1 MSSYF
6 KFLRRVRIHGRE
18 CGAVARALRHKIE
31 VNPLSAVDRKVL
43 FTTNERKEMSSKT
56 FFKRIALTAI
66 AALGAGLISVAPSAA
81 LVTANTIT
89 IDAATDAINTN
100 ETATAVFSNSFVQSN
115 AADSVT
121 VRAILTSGP
130 SAGAGGIR
138 IQVSDSG
145 TSVSDDFPD
154 YVYAGV
160 VGTSAWSLVTPD
172 NSASAPDSVTVTNAA
187 VGRTIRSD
195 FRVRFYNVTKPG
207 TYEVT
212 MYTTVSNHTTSGN
225 QSLTEGPSAKWTIT
239 VTDRD
244 TKATTASTTTL
255 RTYGG
260 SIAQGTAEGTD
271 SASMAS
277 AYSCSDNGSACEP
290 NLTIFTRLKNTAG
303 ASLASTAQESLTA
316 TIDGPGYLSTSAS
329 DKASAKSKVLTF
341 NSDAAPDA
349 DGTPLYVYSSDGE
362 GTATVTIKTVTSGLT
377 VGTKTITWYGRQ
389 AGIEIGSSIYKIAR
403 SGPLGYAT
411 AGMFTVKVTDAG
423 GRTVPGVSFSNIS
436 DNAAAIAS
444 TSCTDTTGDASLA
457 DGVYSCS
464 VTTIAGSTSGS
475 KATITVRA
483 YKFLSSTTFW
493 PVDYAVTLGGGVS
506 TVVLTTDK
514 ATPATYEPGEKM
526 VVTSTAKD
534 ASGNPVYDGLAGPSL
549 SSNKQLGGTNSAI
562 GGALTMNVYVGGVS
576 TSQTRSATT
585 GLVTTQ
591 NTLFAP
597 ASSGTFEI
605 TGLAGDAAGTPVS
618 VKATVSD
625 DGATAAAN
633 AASDAAAEAI
643 DAANA
648 ATDAANLAAEAADA
662 ATVAAEEARDA
673 ADAATAAVEALATEV
688 ATLMAALKAQITTL
702 ANTVAKIAK
711 KVKA

>member
-1 MSSYF
+1 
-6 KFLRRVRIHGRE
+6 
-18 CGAVARALRHKIE
+18 LRHKIE

-81 LVTANTIT
+81 LVTANTLT
-89 IDAATDAINTN
+89 IDSATDAINTGD
-100 ETATAVFSNSFVQSN
+100 TATAVFSHSFVQS
-115 AADSVT
+115 AASDSVT

-130 SAGAGGIR
+130 TSGAGGIR
-138 IQVSDSG
+138 LQVSDSG

-172 NSASAPDSVTVTNAA
+172 TSASAPDSVTVTNGTA
-187 VGRTIRSD
+187 GRTIRSD
-195 FRVRFYNVTKPG
+195 FRVRFYGVSKPG
-207 TYEVT
+207 TYEIT
-212 MYTTVSNHTTSGN
+212 MYTTLSDAGGNATTS
-225 QSLTEGPSAKWTIT
+225 LREGASSKWTIT

-271 SASMAS
+271 SASMGS
-277 AYSCSDNGSACEP
+277 AYSCSDAGTACTP
-290 NLTIFTRLKNTAG
+290 NFTIFTRLKNTAG
-303 ASLASTAQESLTA
+303 ASLASVAQESLTA

-329 DKASAKSKVLTF
+329 DLAASKSKVLTF

-349 DGTPLYVYSSDGE
+349 DGTALYVYSSDGE

-389 AGIEIGSSIYKIAR
+389 AGIEIGTSIYKIAR
-403 SGPLGYAT
+403 SGPLGYST

-436 DNAAAIAS
+436 DNAGAIAS
-444 TSCTDTTGDASLA
+444 TTCTDTTGDSSLA
-457 DGVYSCS
+457 DGVYSCA
-464 VTTIAGSTSGS
+464 VATVAGSTSGS

-483 YKFLSSTTFW
+483 YKFLSTTTFW
-493 PVDYAVTLGGGVS
+493 TVDYAVTLGGGVS
-506 TVVLTTDK
+506 TVVLTLDK
-514 ATPATYEPGEKM
+514 PSTPYETGEKM
-526 VVTSTAKD
+526 VVTATAKD

-562 GGALTMNVYVGGVS
+562 GGALTMNAYVGGVS

-597 ASSGTFEI
+597 SSPGKFEI

-618 VKATVSD
+618 VSGTVGDDVATN
-625 DGATAAAN
+625 AAN

>member
-1 MSSYF
+1 MSSNS

-81 LVTANTIT
+81 LVTANTLT

-100 ETATAVFSNSFVQSN
+100 DTATAVFSNSFVQSN

-154 YVYAGV
+154 YVYSTV

-207 TYEVT
+207 TYKVT

-225 QSLTEGPSAKWTIT
+225 QTLTEGPSVEWTIT

-303 ASLASTAQESLTA
+303 TSLASVAQESLTA

-329 DKASAKSKVLTF
+329 DKAAAKSKVLTF
-341 NSDAAPDA
+341 NSDAAPDS

-389 AGIEIGSSIYKIAR
+389 AGIEIGTSIYKIAR

-411 AGMFTVKVTDAG
+411 SGMFTVKVTDAG
-423 GRTVPGVSFSNIS
+423 GRSVPGVSFSNIS

-444 TSCTDTTGDASLA
+444 TSCTDTTGDGSTA
-457 DGVYSCS
+457 DGVYSCA
-464 VTTIAGSTSGS
+464 VTTVAGSTSGS

-483 YKFLSSTTFW
+483 LKYLSTTTYW

-514 ATPATYEPGEKM
+514 GTTSYEPGEKM

-597 ASSGTFEI
+597 ASSGKFEI
-605 TGLAGDAAGTPVS
+605 TGLAGDAAGTPVT
-618 VKATVSD
+618 VTATAAD

-633 AASDAAAEAI
+633 SASDAAAEAI